1 LTDKLKKGEGR
12 RGSCNTIPTSLTGGD
27 FTTSAAAPK
36 GHGNNKGLI
45 MMATTTTP
53 NAVLLENGSSLNP
66 KLRASSMDEL
76 RSTGGFALQIAKN
89 DFFFTRK
96 HFSFKHLIKQSV
108 SHKFEEY
115 TQTMMMSDD
124 AMA

>member
-27 FTTSAAAPK
+27 FTAAPKK

-45 MMATTTTP
+45 MMATTTTTTP

-76 RSTGGFALQIAKN
+76 RSTGGFALQITKS
-89 DFFFTRK
+89 DFFLTRK
-96 HFSFKHLIKQSV
+96 HFIFKHLTK
-108 SHKFEEY
+108 
-115 TQTMMMSDD
+115 
-124 AMA
+124 